1 MPLIN
6 LLVSSTGDKI
16 KYFELNVKVQGRESK
31 LWRTSQST
39 VSSCLIGLFMVVLF
53 LTELVVLS
61 PETSQC
67 NSASS
72 TAVFTAMNEM
82 TYKVVLRISIHIA
95 HRD

>member
-6 LLVSSTGDKI
+6 LLVSSTGDMI
-16 KYFELNVKVQGRESK
+16 KYFELNVKVQDRESK
-31 LWRTSQST
+31 LWRTSHST
-39 VSSCLIGLFMVVLF
+39 VSSSLIGLFMAVLF

-67 NSASS
+67 NSAS

-95 HRD
+95 QRD